1 MVDVL
6 VYHEITAAVPAPFG
20 TNRPV
25 PGRNC
30 KVKNARQPEASMI
43 GIEAF
48 NTVTVGRAKVFETAM
63 LERMVKVIA
72 LILRPVVPVPVI
84 FVDVWRGIQMT
95 GHVALRF
102 ALGVGIVPPF
112 WRWRKVAL
120 IGARP
125 ILPPFLTML
134 LTALRENRKSRD

>member
-1 MVDVL
+1 MPEGLGAHVADVRVDTGVNVVEQIPADMVGVL
-6 VYHEITAAVPAPFG
+6 VYHEIIAAVPAPFG

-84 FVDVWRGIQMT
+84 FV
-95 GHVALRF
+95 
-102 ALGVGIVPPF
+102 
-112 WRWRKVAL
+112 
-120 IGARP
+120 
-125 ILPPFLTML
+125 
-134 LTALRENRKSRD
+134 